1 MYRFSDGSTQ
11 WSVLYF
17 YSIVMFGN
25 FLLLNL
31 VLVVLVDSFG
41 SVYKQE
47 QVGAWFCTPGPHR
60 ARSWAVNC
68 ARNCARNRTPGP
80 SLLFCAG
87 EEKAVA

>member
-41 SVYKQE
+41 SVYKRE
-47 QVGAWFCTPGPHR
+47 QVSA
-60 ARSWAVNC
+60 
-68 ARNCARNRTPGP
+68 
-80 SLLFCAG
+80 LFCAPWPHRTAFAHG
-87 EEKAVA
+87 P